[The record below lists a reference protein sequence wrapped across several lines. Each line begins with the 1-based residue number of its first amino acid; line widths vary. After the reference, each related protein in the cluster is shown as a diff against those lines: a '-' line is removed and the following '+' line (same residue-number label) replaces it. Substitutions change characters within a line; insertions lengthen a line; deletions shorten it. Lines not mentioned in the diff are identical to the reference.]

1 MVVGMEVG
9 MVEKQNRKRQLY
21 VHNDVLR
28 VLARDDYDDHH
39 HDSNVSYNDEE
50 KDDDNESLEDEK
62 EDDDALLLENDD
74 DHNHD
79 HHHEEDDEDE
89 DEDDEDDSTEEG
101 DVLLEDEE
109 ENSINDNDLEDD
121 AVASVIATQIRKRKE
136 DNEILHQKVNVDKDV
151 KQDVKSPLTASAS
164 STLVS
169 FRYPSVFLIYLSFPS
184 ITLS

>member
-1 MVVGMEVG
+1 MLNHFLGILPDKAEMVVGMEVG

-79 HHHEEDDEDE
+79 HHHDEDE
-89 DEDDEDDSTEEG
+89 EDEKDEEDEDDSTEEG
-101 DVLLEDEE
+101 DVLLDDEE
-109 ENSINDNDLEDD
+109 ENSINDIDLEDD
-121 AVASVIATQIRKRKE
+121 AVALAITAQISKRNSIKCIPGSQSSH
-136 DNEILHQKVNVDKDV
+136 DLPKFT
-151 KQDVKSPLTASAS
+151 LT
-164 STLVS
+164 
-169 FRYPSVFLIYLSFPS
+169 I
-184 ITLS
+184 